1 MPFKVSADRA
11 ARPQFPLE
19 ENTRLSSQEESS
31 PMMTR
36 IRCLVL
42 VALLASC
49 APVQVRDTQ
58 EIAAPAPNSRFASEI
73 EAFLKED
80 RINPPPQ
87 QAILFVGSSIFRL
100 WTHLTEQMAPLPVF
114 NRAFGGSWTA
124 DILEHM
130 DKVVLPYK
138 PSIIVYYCG
147 SNDINGSEKPVPIF
161 LRVKQCCERV
171 MAKLPQTRIYYVS
184 INRAPQKRDRW
195 DIVDSTNAL
204 VKEFCSATKNLEFI
218 DVNPVLFDQE
228 KIPRMEF
235 YQSDQLH
242 LTDQAYE
249 EFAALI
255 KPILE
260 RVWMAK

>member
-1 MPFKVSADRA
+1 MPPIISADRA
-11 ARPQFPLE
+11 ARPQFPLK

-31 PMMTR
+31 PMMMR

-42 VALLASC
+42 VTLLASC
-49 APVQVRDTQ
+49 APVQVRHTQ

-87 QAILFVGSSIFRL
+87 QAILFIGSSIFRL

-124 DILEHM
+124 DILQLM
-130 DKVVLPYK
+130 DKVVLPYQ
-138 PSIIVYYCG
+138 PRIIVYYCG

-161 LRVKQCCERV
+161 LRVKQFCDRV
-171 MAKLPQTRIYYVS
+171 QEKLPDTRIYYVS

-204 VKEFCSATKNLEFI
+204 VKEYCSKGKNLAFI
-218 DVNPVLFDQE
+218 DVNPVLFDE
-228 KIPRMEF
+228 ENRPRMEF

-249 EFAALI
+249 RFAAVI
-255 KPILE
+255 RPIIE
-260 RVWMAK
+260 KACMAE